1 MAVCFVVILGE
12 DVLNKR
18 MGNDSLED
26 ERIIQLY
33 IEGDESALK
42 ETEQKYGEELKKLSF
57 RITGSRDDSLECL
70 NDTLMQAWKTVGT
83 VRPDNLRAYLAK
95 VIRNVSIDCLKKR
108 KTQKRNA
115 VSVALEELGDC
126 LPDASRG
133 SEFFEVIDE
142 DTLSEEINRW
152 LAGIGKEKRVIF
164 VRRYFKMETAR
175 EIAKSLGTNE
185 GSLRVQLS
193 RLRCSLKEY
202 LESKGYAV

>member
-1 MAVCFVVILGE
+1 M
-12 DVLNKR
+12 
-18 MGNDSLED
+18 ED

-115 VSVALEELGDC
+115 VSIALEELGDC

-185 GSLRVQLS
+185 GSLRVQLL

-202 LESKGYAV
+202 LESKGYTI

>member
-1 MAVCFVVILGE
+1 M
-12 DVLNKR
+12 
-18 MGNDSLED
+18 ED
-26 ERIIQLY
+26 EKIIQLY
-33 IEGDESALK
+33 IDADESALR
-42 ETEQKYGEELKKLSF
+42 ETEAKYGEELKKLAF
-57 RITGSRDDSLECL
+57 RITGSRDDSAECL

-83 VRPDNLRAYLAK
+83 VRPGNLQAYLAK
-95 VIRNVSIDCLKKR
+95 MTRNISIDCLKKR

-126 LPDASRG
+126 LPDVSRG

-142 DTLSEEINRW
+142 ETLAEEINRW
-152 LAGIGKEKRVIF
+152 LASIGKEKRVIF

-175 EIAKSLGTNE
+175 QIAKSLGINE

-202 LESKGYAV
+202 LEAKGYAV